1 MKISDIHI
9 DGFGIWHD
17 RTWEALSPG
26 VNVFCGPNEAG
37 KTTLM
42 SFVRSVLFGFE
53 RRSHPRR
60 YEPISG
66 GNHGGFLDIAVQ
78 GQEWR
83 IRRQGGRH
91 VRGSV
96 AVELLGLP
104 GDAGPRPDGGTDA
117 ESQLEQLLGGTTR
130 TLYHNVFAFGL
141 EELEHFRTLE
151 ESEVASHISGAGMGF
166 GAKRWS
172 QVWKDLEERRGRL
185 FLPRGQNTVLNQA
198 FKELETVRAEL
209 DQRATEP
216 EDYLHALEAR
226 EQLNAEITATEDEV
240 SQLAIRIGH
249 YRKVREAEPYRRRR
263 RELEAALGE
272 LEEIDRFPEGGV
284 NRLNL
289 LFDRRRELE
298 AELGKSDQEAASL
311 RSTRQDLARQY
322 TPQDLIRRSRGV
334 ESLRLLL
341 PRRDAAEEVVA
352 ARTARRDEIVMERK
366 RVETRQREIGPPSVI
381 SMLMLGALIGAAA
394 LGVELYGHPAGRW
407 VGGALLVGLALW
419 YAYRSRRA
427 GRLDEDLADCDV
439 RRAEAEDRLR
449 RSEKEASDVR
459 ASIERLVGRSDFSH
473 VDLETEALRVADL
486 AKLAEELRTV
496 EDRLER
502 EAGQRERLCRQ
513 MVDVEGR
520 IAELF
525 EQGGAASE
533 SEFFKRAETFR
544 KRRDL
549 LAELDRTP
557 SGRVEDPEPGVVPL
571 DAASYPEA
579 VAAHDTLTTRLREA
593 RTEAGRLE
601 ERLSSL
607 SRSEQRSRAR
617 LRQEAVL
624 AEIEEASG
632 KWAVLTLCRTLLS
645 GTRQIYETERQPEV
659 LRRASEFFS
668 RMTGERWVRVISP
681 LDEGRAEGL
690 VVTSRAG
697 DRVRPENLSRGTAEQ
712 LYLAMRLALV
722 GEYSEHVCPLPVI
735 FDDIFVNFDP
745 ERTRQS
751 IHAVRDLAAS
761 HQVLLFTCHPHLVRI
776 VQEIVPSSRLYPLQ

>member
-9 DGFGIWHD
+9 DGFGVWHD
-17 RTWEALSPG
+17 RTWEGLSPA
-26 VNVFCGPNEAG
+26 VNVFYGPNEAG

-53 RRSHPRR
+53 RRTHPRR
-60 YEPISG
+60 YEPVNG
-66 GNHGGFLDIAVQ
+66 GNHGGFLDIVTH
-78 GQEWR
+78 ERDWR
-83 IRRQGGRH
+83 IRREAGRH
-91 VRGSV
+91 VRGN
-96 AVELLGLP
+96 VELELR
-104 GDAGPRPDGGTDA
+104 GDDPSAPDPATDS

-172 QVWKDLEERRGRL
+172 QVWKDLEERRSRL
-185 FLPRGQNTVLNQA
+185 FLPRGQNTVLNKA
-198 FKELETVRAEL
+198 FRELETVRAEL
-209 DQRATEP
+209 DLRDGEP
-216 EDYLHALEAR
+216 EEYLDALEAR
-226 EQLNAEITATEDEV
+226 EQLNAEVAATEEEV
-240 SQLAIRIGH
+240 RILAARIGH
-249 YRKVREAEPYRRRR
+249 YRKLREAEPYRRRR
-263 RELEAALGE
+263 QELEAALQE

-289 LFDRRRELE
+289 LFDQRHELVS
-298 AELGKSDQEAASL
+298 ELGKSDQAAASL

-322 TPQDLIRRSRGV
+322 SPQDLIRRSRAV

-352 ARTARRDEIVMERK
+352 ARTARRDEILVERK
-366 RVETRQREIGPPSVI
+366 RVETRQVEIGPPSVL
-381 SMLMLGALIGAAA
+381 SMLLLGVLIGASA
-394 LGVELYGHPAGRW
+394 LGAELYGYSAGRW
-407 VGGALLVGLALW
+407 VGGSLLMGLTLW
-419 YAYRSRRA
+419 YAHRSRRA
-427 GRLDEDLADCDV
+427 VRLDAELADCDA
-439 RRAEAEDRLR
+439 RRTEAEDRLAR
-449 RSEKEASDVR
+449 AGEEASGVR

-473 VDLETEALRVADL
+473 VDLETEAMRVADL
-486 AKLAEELRTV
+486 ANLAEELRRV

-502 EAGQRERLCRQ
+502 EAGQRDRLCRQ
-513 MVDVEGR
+513 MDDVAR
-520 IAELF
+520 HIAQLF

-533 SEFFKRAETFR
+533 SEFFRRAETFR
-544 KRRDL
+544 KRTELRV
-549 LAELDRTP
+549 ELDRTP
-557 SGRVEDPEPGVVPL
+557 SGRVDDPGPGVEPL
-571 DAASYPEA
+571 DEASFQEA
-579 VAAHDTLTTRLREA
+579 VTGHDALTARLREA

-624 AEIEEASG
+624 AEIDEASG

-659 LRRASEFFS
+659 LRRASEFFR
-668 RMTGERWVRVISP
+668 RMTGGRWVRVISP
-681 LDEGRAEGL
+681 LDEGKEEGL
-690 VVTSRAG
+690 VVMSGAG
-697 DRVRPENLSRGTAEQ
+697 ERVRPENLSRGTAEQ

-751 IHAVRDLAAS
+751 IHAVADLGAS